1 MLVLVDKNIK
11 IIHHIFMKSSRDLE
25 YNKKDLNQKYTC
37 KYYNFQIKNMLEG
50 INGKLGI
57 T

>member
-11 IIHHIFMKSSRDLE
+11 IICHIFMKSSRDLE

-37 KYYNFQIKNMLEG
+37 KYNFQIKNMLER